1 MNAAKS
7 NGDGMNTLTLARKTA
22 RRLFRESRIDGRIDD
37 QRARQAVMS
46 LIESRRRNTLRVLTE
61 FRRLIRLDRD
71 RHTAVVESARP
82 IPADLRARIVA
93 DLTQRYGRGL
103 HVSFNYDPRLIG
115 GLRVKVGSD
124 IFDGTV
130 RGRLAALKERF

>member
-1 MNAAKS
+1 
-7 NGDGMNTLTLARKTA
+7 
-22 RRLFRESRIDGRIDD
+22 
-37 QRARQAVMS
+37 QAVMS

-61 FRRLIRLDRD
+61 LRRLCRLDRD

-82 IPADLRARIVA
+82 IPADLRAQIVA

-103 HVSFNYDPRLIG
+103 HVSFTSHPGLTG
-115 GLRVKVGSD
+115 ALRVKVGSD

-130 RGRLAALKERF
+130 RGRLAALEDRVSRM

>member
-1 MNAAKS
+1 
-7 NGDGMNTLTLARKTA
+7 MNTLRLARKTA

-37 QRARQAVMS
+37 QRARQVVMS

-61 FRRLIRLDRD
+61 FRRLVRLDRD
-71 RHTAVVESARP
+71 RHTAVVESAGP
-82 IPADLRARIVA
+82 VPADLRARIVA

-103 HVSFNYDPRLIG
+103 HLSFNYDPRLIG

-130 RGRLAALKERF
+130 RGRLAALEDRVSRV

>member
-1 MNAAKS
+1 
-7 NGDGMNTLTLARKTA
+7 MNTLRLARKTA
-22 RRLFRESRIDGRIDD
+22 RRLFTECRIGDRVDE
-37 QRARQAVMS
+37 QRARRAVVD
-46 LIESRRRNTLRVLTE
+46 LIESRRRNTLRVLSE
-61 FRRLIRLDRD
+61 FRRLVRLDRD

-103 HVSFNYDPRLIG
+103 HWSFGYDPRLIG

-130 RGRLAALKERF
+130 RGRLAALVDRVSRVWRVIER

>member
-1 MNAAKS
+1 
-7 NGDGMNTLTLARKTA
+7 MNTLKLARKTA
-22 RRLFRESRIDGRIDD
+22 RRLFKKSRIDGRVDD
-37 QRARQAVMS
+37 QRARRVVIG
-46 LIESRRRNTLRVLTE
+46 LIESRRRNALRVLTE
-61 FRRLIRLDRD
+61 FRRLVRLDRD

-103 HVSFNYDPRLIG
+103 HLTFNYDPRLIG

-130 RGRLAALKERF
+130 RGRLAALVDRVSRVWRVIER

>member
-1 MNAAKS
+1 
-7 NGDGMNTLTLARKTA
+7 MNTLKLARKTA
-22 RRLFRESRIDGRIDD
+22 RRLFKKSRIDGRVDD
-37 QRARQAVMS
+37 QRARRVVIG
-46 LIESRRRNTLRVLTE
+46 LIESRRRNALRVLTE
-61 FRRLIRLDRD
+61 FRRLVRLDRD

-103 HVSFNYDPRLIG
+103 HLTFNYDPRLIG

-130 RGRLAALKERF
+130 RGRLTALEDRVSGAPRRIER

>member
-1 MNAAKS
+1 MNA
-7 NGDGMNTLTLARKTA
+7 LRLARKTA

-37 QRARQAVMS
+37 QRARQVVMA
-46 LIESRRRNTLRVLTE
+46 LIESPRRNTLRVLTE
-61 FRRLIRLDRD
+61 FRRFVRLDRD
-71 RHTAVVESARP
+71 RHTAVVEGAGP

-103 HVSFNYDPRLIG
+103 RLSFNYDPALIG